1 MQHRVHLSLHSAG
14 GHNVTLCLTFLLLH
28 LPHFQDCISSNCKLK
43 SSPFSSLWLGVGSQ
57 QEERNTFLFSR
68 SHFPI
73 CSTYHKHYLYPLSTY
88 PMLYFKNNSRVLSDT
103 HDFLTIDPQS
113 HRNTKLCMF
122 KSLIKQTNKQTQ
134 NPTLHKSLE
143 VTLSHF

>member
-1 MQHRVHLSLHSAG
+1 
-14 GHNVTLCLTFLLLH
+14 
-28 LPHFQDCISSNCKLK
+28 
-43 SSPFSSLWLGVGSQ
+43 
-57 QEERNTFLFSR
+57 
-68 SHFPI
+68 
-73 CSTYHKHYLYPLSTY
+73 
-88 PMLYFKNNSRVLSDT
+88 MLYFKNNSRVLSDT